1 MKHIT
6 KRNSQI
12 TKLVRSYNSKNNYMT
27 NSSRFFQKSHSNR
40 RKKFSHN
47 KMNQK
52 ARHNS
57 KHKYLDKISVGNQC
71 EPCWSSSLEIISQ
84 DNSKEENFFLSS
96 PFFPSESDRNSF
108 STSSS
113 KIAGKYQFETKKSYL
128 ESGSFVVPHPA
139 KAYKGGE
146 DAHFISENVI
156 GVADGVGGWADSGV
170 DPALYANKLMEGS
183 LNAVHANCLDPVK
196 ILNYA
201 YEYSKD
207 IVGSSTACIIV
218 VDEYKLRAANL
229 GKFLQNC
236 PILLPII
243 FFILLILLRA
253 RLENFFSLTSYF

>member
-1 MKHIT
+1 
-6 KRNSQI
+6 
-12 TKLVRSYNSKNNYMT
+12 
-27 NSSRFFQKSHSNR
+27 
-40 RKKFSHN
+40 
-47 KMNQK
+47 
-52 ARHNS
+52 
-57 KHKYLDKISVGNQC
+57 
-71 EPCWSSSLEIISQ
+71 
-84 DNSKEENFFLSS
+84 
-96 PFFPSESDRNSF
+96 
-108 STSSS
+108 
-113 KIAGKYQFETKKSYL
+113 
-128 ESGSFVVPHPA
+128 
-139 KAYKGGE
+139 
-146 DAHFISENVI
+146 
-156 GVADGVGGWADSGV
+156 
-170 DPALYANKLMEGS
+170 MEGS